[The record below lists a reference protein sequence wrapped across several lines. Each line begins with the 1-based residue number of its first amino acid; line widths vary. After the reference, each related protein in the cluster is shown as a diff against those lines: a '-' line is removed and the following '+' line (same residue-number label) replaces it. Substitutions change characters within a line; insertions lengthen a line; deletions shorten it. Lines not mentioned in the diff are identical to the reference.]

1 MLEHVTDTF
10 CYEHATPVKCVFD
23 GLVTIKEYYK
33 WNTIAQ
39 VSIVLNRNI
48 ADSDLTTYRAVV
60 IYESKSENVRKS
72 Q

>member
-33 WNTIAQ
+33 L
-39 VSIVLNRNI
+39 VEYDRPG
-48 ADSDLTTYRAVV
+48 
-60 IYESKSENVRKS
+60 ENS
-72 Q
+72 PE